1 MSGLEPIIMM
11 AAVGGSALAASGSI
25 MAGQEKSRAAL
36 FEQQQLKIQEQ
47 QGKTAA
53 AQAEAQRRDELTSSL
68 ETISAIRAGRGVG
81 SQSPTGLAIFD
92 EMTAN
97 AERDIGIEK
106 SNYLTRADMS
116 RQAAE
121 MSGRKAKTALLAGY
135 LGAGEAALSGVTRAY
150 AIGSDRY
157 PVPATRR

>member
-1 MSGLEPIIMM
+1 MSGLEPIMLM
-11 AAVGGSALAASGSI
+11 AAVGGSALSAAGSL
-25 MAGQEKSRAAL
+25 MAGQEKSNAA
-36 FEQQQLKIQEQ
+36 EIQSQQQ
-47 QGKTAA
+47 KTAA

-92 EMTAN
+92 EITAN

-135 LGAGEAALSGVTRAY
+135 LGAGEAVLSGATKAY
-150 AIGSDRY
+150 SIGSGRY
-157 PVPATRR
+157 PVSGRVGA